1 MVLACRTV
9 LKVRMRLILCS
20 LYMGTLWLLIEL
32 GKSGGPFAVAS
43 GRPLEW
49 NVFLTTSCELWK
61 ERTIW
66 KSSGNVGAAELAVV
80 LVQAFIFSKKF

>member
-1 MVLACRTV
+1 
-9 LKVRMRLILCS
+9 
-20 LYMGTLWLLIEL
+20 MGTLWLLIEL

-49 NVFLTTSCELWK
+49 NVFLTTPCELWK

-66 KSSGNVGAAELAVV
+66 KSSGNMGAAELAVV